1 MKFLVSSYML
11 DRTIMRRFCDGVS
24 SAEVVSFDIFD
35 TLVGRRCLLPTDVF
49 FHAAMAQGLG
59 RRGALGFRTDRIE
72 AERQA
77 RASSVAGE
85 VTLADI
91 YSCLPQNGHMGRNA
105 LMEAEIAAERA
116 LCRPVER
123 GVRMFGVAKEMGKT
137 VVLTTDMYLPRGVI
151 EGLLAQCGVSGYDEL
166 FLSCERGAGKR
177 SGGLFRLMAG
187 QLKAETSAIVHVGD
201 SPSADIR
208 GALRAGVRPFFVPRR
223 NMVGRALVGLLP
235 DRFTAAL
242 RF

>member
-1 MKFLVSSYML
+1 
-11 DRTIMRRFCDGVS
+11 MRRFRSKIS

-35 TLVGRRCLLPTDVF
+35 TLIGRLCMLPTDVF
-49 FHAAMAQGLG
+49 FRAALARGVG
-59 RRGALGFRTDRIE
+59 RRRALEFRGARIE

-77 RASSVAGE
+77 RSASATSE

-91 YSCLPQNGHMGRNA
+91 YSSMPQYGQAERDA

-116 LCRPVER
+116 LCRPVRR

-151 EGLLAQCGVSGYDEL
+151 EELLARCGVSGYDEL
-166 FLSCERGAGKR
+166 FLSCERGVGKR
-177 SGGLFRLMAG
+177 SGDLFRLASRQMGVA
-187 QLKAETSAIVHVGD
+187 ASSIVHVGD
-201 SPSADIR
+201 SPKADVR
-208 GALRAGVRPFFVPRR
+208 GALRAGVRPIFVPRR

-235 DRFTAAL
+235 DRLAAAL
-242 RF
+242 RLCPPQKNKS